1 MNRLR
6 QFWHYTTKVF
16 HLPARLR
23 AIRDCRLQPEIPT
36 RVFRASLLLGA
47 VLRTPS
53 LLQLE
58 AHTAR
63 RGWQRLVHWP
73 RAVSDDAFS

>member
-6 QFWHYTTKVF
+6 QFWQYTTKVF

-23 AIRDCRLQPEIPT
+23 AIRDHRSQPEIPT
-36 RVFRASLLLGA
+36 RVFSASLLPGA
-47 VLRTPS
+47 VLRTAS
-53 LLQLE
+53 LLQLQ

-63 RGWQRLVHWP
+63 RGWRHLVRWP
-73 RAVSDDAFS
+73 RAVK